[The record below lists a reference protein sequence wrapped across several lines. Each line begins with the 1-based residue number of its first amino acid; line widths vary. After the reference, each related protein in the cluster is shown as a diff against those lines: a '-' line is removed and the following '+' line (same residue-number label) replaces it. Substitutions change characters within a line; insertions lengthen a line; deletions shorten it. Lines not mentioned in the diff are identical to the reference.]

1 MDFSNFST
9 QLRAGIF
16 FLIGLICIGCLVI
29 YFGRFSQWTGNHYTV
44 TVEYANAS
52 GLLKGADVLLA
63 GARIG
68 EVEKPPVVLPSMRGV
83 AVELSIDNRVKI
95 PKKTL
100 FSIGSSGLLGDRF
113 VTVTLNDDADINDV
127 LQPDSVVQGQRESN
141 LADLEQQIGE
151 ILPKVNQVIGH
162 INTITE
168 RLKSDIFS
176 KQGMA
181 DLQESLAN
189 IHQTTDAFSSSS
201 KQLQSVM
208 QQASVFM
215 NNGNKTM
222 DSAKGAAEDLQLFF
236 KNLRRHGVIFYRDTA
251 KKK

>member
-1 MDFSNFST
+1 MDSSNFST

-16 FLIGLICIGCLVI
+16 FLIGLICIGSLVI
-29 YFGRFSQWTGNHYTV
+29 YFGRFSQWTTNHYTI

-68 EVEKPPVVLPSMRGV
+68 EVEKAPVVLPTMRGV

-95 PKKTL
+95 PKQSL

-113 VTVTLNDDADINDV
+113 VTVSLNDDADINDV
-127 LQPDSVVQGQRESN
+127 LASGAVVQGQRESN
-141 LADLEQQIGE
+141 LADIEQQIGE
-151 ILPKVNQVIGH
+151 ILPKVNQVVGN
-162 INTITE
+162 INTITQ
-168 RLKSDIFS
+168 RLKTDVFNE
-176 KQGMA
+176 KGMA

-189 IHQTTDAFSSSS
+189 IHQTTDAFA
-201 KQLQSVM
+201 
-208 QQASVFM
+208 ASTEQFDKM
-215 NNGNKTM
+215 MRAANQTM
-222 DSAKGAAEDLQLFF
+222 TSAKKASGDLELFF
-236 KNLRRHGVIFYRDTA
+236 NNLRRHGVIFYRDTA